1 MKYAIEMHELTVDF
15 PSQTGIVHALDH
27 INLTVPQGQV
37 FGFLGPNGAGKTT
50 AMHVLLGFLPPTSG
64 KAMLLGCDVR
74 QSIARQKIGYL
85 PERPDIYPFLT
96 GREYLSMTGRLFLI
110 RGQKLKTQIEST
122 LDLVGMKE
130 SASRRISTYS
140 RGMMQRICF
149 AQAIIN
155 DPDLIILDEPTSGLD
170 PIGKRDIRNIIASLK
185 DRGKTVFFSSHELS
199 EVELVCDHIAVLSR
213 GRIVANGKSSNLVP
227 PGESFEKFFMRVI
240 TDNIETG
247 S

>member
-1 MKYAIEMHELTVDF
+1 MKSAIEIRELTVEF
-15 PSQTGIVHALDH
+15 PTRAGTVRALNK
-27 INLTVPQGQV
+27 INLTVEQGQV

-50 AMHVLLGFLPPTSG
+50 AMHVLLGFLTPTAG
-64 KAMLLGCDVR
+64 EAMLFGCDVQ

-96 GREYLSMTGRLFLI
+96 GQEYLTMTGRLFLI
-110 RGQKLKTQIEST
+110 KRKELSKRIEST
-122 LDLVGMKE
+122 LDLVGMTE

-170 PIGKRDIRNIIASLK
+170 PIGKLDIRKIIAALK
-185 DRGKTVFFSSHELS
+185 KRGKTVFFSSHELS
-199 EVELVCDHIAVLSR
+199 EVELVCDHIAVLAH
-213 GRIVANGKSSNLVP
+213 GEIVANGKSSDIVP
-227 PGESFEKFFMRVI
+227 PGENLEKFFMKVI
-240 TDNIETG
+240 TDNSEKK